1 VRSLWKQILVL
12 ATISVIIIVS
22 VVPYIFN
29 KVTIK
34 EAALEAKNIAQQ
46 YSLLRRYYTQNVVS
60 KLSANAHISVSS
72 DYKDKENTIPLPA
85 TMIHELS
92 ELTKS
97 TGLQIKLYS
106 AFPFPERANRVL
118 DTFQQQAW
126 QQLNLK
132 PNEPYITAQTLGD
145 LHLVRVAIADTL
157 TEQACVNCHNS
168 HPLTPKVDWKLG
180 DVRGVLEVVI
190 PIDQQLTWL
199 KSGSYQLSL
208 IFIGLFLII
217 FYFLLRMLSTESR
230 KNVNTI
236 LTPLKNQKF
245 ALNAHSLVSMADIQG
260 NITYVNNKFSEISG
274 FSEAELIG
282 KKHSLLNSNNQPKSY
297 WHNMHQCVLAG
308 KVWHDEVRNRA
319 KDGHYYWV
327 DTTIVPNY
335 GENKQINGF
344 TSIRTDITEQ
354 KQNLTNLALAKQQ
367 AEMAKFAL
375 DQHSLVSVADLT
387 GNILYVNDK
396 FSKISGYSKAELIGK
411 KHSVLNS
418 NNQPKSYWHNMHQCV
433 LAGKVWHDEVRNRA
447 KGGHYYWV
455 DTTIVPNYDDNK
467 LVIGFTSIRTDIT
480 QQKKDKESLIL
491 TKEQIETDA
500 AELLIA
506 KEQAETDAAELLIAK
521 EQAET
526 DAAELLIAKEQAEVA
541 GVSKAEFLANMS
553 HEIRTP
559 LNGVIGM
566 NNLLL
571 SSELNQEQHKLAN
584 TVKSSAVSL
593 LSIIND
599 ILDFSKIEADKL
611 DLELIPFNLGKMI
624 EEIGTSMS
632 FQSQQKDLQLICP
645 ANPII
650 QQWVKADPGRIRQI
664 LTNLIGNAIKFTEQ
678 GEVAVYVRLIEQTAE
693 QKLFRFEIKDTG
705 IGINKLQQQQ
715 LFEKFSQADSSTTR
729 KYGGTG
735 LGLSICKSLTELMGG
750 EIGIDSEIG
759 QGATFWFTLP
769 LLKTEETSEVAIYHT
784 DINNEKVLIVDD
796 NETNLEL
803 MHQLHK
809 IWNIPHTL
817 VNSAKAALAELTL
830 ASQENVPYSI
840 AILDMHMPEIDG
852 LQLCQ
857 QIQKDPQLAQT
868 KLIMASSQAQRGDAH
883 KMKDARFQGYI
894 TKPIQQSELLDVLLM
909 ISGLKEST
917 PGLIT
922 RYNTKKHVQFKANVL
937 VVEDNTTNQLVIG
950 GLLSTLGITVD
961 LANNGQEAIA
971 ALQGFTNHDLVFMDC
986 QMPVLDGY
994 QATAA
999 IRADQTGI
1007 INRAIPII
1015 AMTANA
1021 MAGDE
1026 QKCLDSGMDDYLSK
1040 PIEPEKV
1047 IAMLNKW
1054 LPNKDHV
1061 ENKLTNEKG
1070 KTITAQENI
1079 IDEDVVFDHDDMAK
1093 RLMNDPELMKSVAE
1107 IFCQDIVE
1115 QIDELK
1121 VSIKD
1126 NNVVQAAAIMH
1137 QIKGASANVGGK
1149 ALSALALEMELAGKA
1164 GNIDIIQA
1172 SIEQLEHN
1180 VNALNLAMEKT
1191 IK

>member
-1 VRSLWKQILVL
+1 VRSLWKQIIAL
-12 ATISVIIIVS
+12 VIISIIIIIS

-29 KVTIK
+29 ETTIK
-34 EAALEAKNIAQQ
+34 EATLVAENTAQQ
-46 YSLLRRYYTQNVVS
+46 YSLLRSYYTKNIVS
-60 KLSANAHISVSS
+60 KLKANGHISASS
-72 DYKDKENTIPLPA
+72 DYKDKENSIPLPA

-92 ELTKS
+92 ELSKS
-97 TGLQIKLYS
+97 SGLQINLYS

-132 PNEPYITAQTLGD
+132 PNEPYVITQTIGELD
-145 LHLVRVAIADTL
+145 VVRVAIADTL
-157 TEQACVNCHNS
+157 TEQACVDCHNS
-168 HPLTPKVDWKLG
+168 HPLTPKTGWKLG
-180 DVRGVLEVVI
+180 DVRGVLEVIV
-190 PIDQQLTWL
+190 PIDKQLTWQQ
-199 KSGSYQLSL
+199 SGSYQLSL
-208 IFIGLFLII
+208 IVICIFLII
-217 FYFLLRMLSTESR
+217 FYFLLHMLSKESR
-230 KNVNTI
+230 NNVRGI

-245 ALNAHSLVSMADIQG
+245 ALNAHSLVSMADKLG
-260 NITYVNNKFSEISG
+260 NIIYVNDKFSKISG
-274 FSEAELIG
+274 YSETELIG
-282 KKHSLLNSNNQPKSY
+282 KKHSLLNSNNQPKSYWQSMHQTVLAGNIWHDEVRNRAKNGEYYWVDTTIVPNYDSNKQVNGFTSIRTDITQQKQITAKLALAKQQAESAKFALDQHSLVSIADLAGNITYVNDKFSKISGYSKVELIGKKHSVLNSNNQPKSY

-335 GENKQINGF
+335 DNNKQ
-344 TSIRTDITEQ
+344 
-354 KQNLTNLALAKQQ
+354 
-367 AEMAKFAL
+367 
-375 DQHSLVSVADLT
+375 
-387 GNILYVNDK
+387 VN
-396 FSKISGYSKAELIGK
+396 
-411 KHSVLNS
+411 
-418 NNQPKSYWHNMHQCV
+418 
-433 LAGKVWHDEVRNRA
+433 
-447 KGGHYYWV
+447 
-455 DTTIVPNYDDNK
+455 
-467 LVIGFTSIRTDIT
+467 GFTSIRTDIT
-480 QQKKDKESLIL
+480 QQKEDAKSLLLAKDQL
-491 TKEQIETDA
+491 
-500 AELLIA
+500 
-506 KEQAETDAAELLIAK
+506 
-521 EQAET
+521 ET

-541 GVSKAEFLANMS
+541 SVSKADFLANMS

-559 LNGVIGM
+559 MNGVIGM
-566 NNLLL
+566 TNLLL
-571 SSELNQEQHKLAN
+571 NGELNQEQHKLAK

-593 LSIIND
+593 LGIIND

-611 DLELIPFNLGKMI
+611 DLEIIPFNLGKMI

-678 GEVAVYVRLIEQTAE
+678 GEVAVYVKLVEQTAE

-705 IGINKLQQQQ
+705 IGINKLHQQQ
-715 LFEKFSQADSSTTR
+715 LFDKFSQADSSTTR

-735 LGLSICKSLTELMGG
+735 LGLSICKSLVELMDG
-750 EIGIDSEIG
+750 EIGIDSDIG

-769 LLKTEETSEVAIYHT
+769 LLKTEETSEIAIYHT
-784 DINNEKVLIVDD
+784 DIKNEKVLIVDD

-817 VNSAKAALAELTL
+817 VNSATAALTELTL
-830 ASQENVPYSI
+830 ALQENVPYSI

-883 KMKDARFQGYI
+883 KMKDAGFQGYI
-894 TKPIQQSELLDVLLM
+894 TKPIQQSELFDVLLM

-922 RYNTKKHVQFKANVL
+922 RHTTKKHVQFKAKVL
-937 VVEDNTTNQLVIG
+937 VVEDNTTNQLVIT
-950 GLLSTLGITVD
+950 GLLNTLGITVD

-971 ALQGFTNHDLVFMDC
+971 ALQSVNNHDLVFMDC

-994 QATAA
+994 QATAK
-999 IRADQTGI
+999 IRTEQSGI
-1007 INRAIPII
+1007 INSAIPII

-1047 IAMLNKW
+1047 IAMLKKW
-1054 LPNKDHV
+1054 LPKKDHV
-1061 ENKLTNEKG
+1061 ENKLANEKG
-1070 KTITAQENI
+1070 KTITTQENT
-1079 IDEDVVFDHDDMAK
+1079 IDEHVIFDHDDMAK

-1115 QIDELK
+1115 QINELK
-1121 VSIKD
+1121 ISIKD
-1126 NNVVQAAAIMH
+1126 NDVVQAAAIMH

-1164 GNIDIIQA
+1164 GNIDVIQA

-1180 VNALNLAMEKT
+1180 FNALNLAMEQQ
-1191 IK
+1191 I